1 MYRISFWS
9 SQVGYIYEDAFR
21 ELYAEKPGAE
31 PDPVEEG
38 AAEGVMP
45 SLDQVLDAEVI
56 GTQ

>member
-1 MYRISFWS
+1 MRMLS
-9 SQVGYIYEDAFR
+9 GN
-21 ELYAEKPGAE
+21 YAEKPGAE

-38 AAEGVMP
+38 AEGVMP